1 MSLGLTFPESQTR
14 VVSPSS
20 VISCSRLWARA
31 FPSCIGVVV
40 SRMTGRGARFSGPC
54 AVWSSK
60 ATHLCPGPWGVA
72 SAAHPSPKPGQLY
85 LHSGACLAS
94 PASVYPPGLRAP
106 EMGPASASCWESLPV
121 LRSWTVEQPGCRS
134 ELRDATHLNERGVQ
148 LAQPCPSPQ
157 LASTSREG
165 WTTRKPQGAPHSGC
179 HPQSPQST
187 GADVG
192 RVCLPVGGCGALPC
206 LDQQG
211 WRGGE
216 TSSLCSPTWSGP
228 WLCCPFPRG
237 LVTRGARKS
246 MGWGGRWWEVVQTC
260 MRPRQGPRGRV
271 TCRRPPIT
279 EELVARCGGARV
291 PARDGGRRV

>member
-1 MSLGLTFPESQTR
+1 MSAGLTFPESQTR

-20 VISCSRLWARA
+20 AVSCSRLWARA
-31 FPSCIGVVV
+31 FPSCVRVVV
-40 SRMTGRGARFSGPC
+40 SRMTGRGAHFSGPC

-72 SAAHPSPKPGQLY
+72 SAAHPSPKPGQLC
-85 LHSGACLAS
+85 LHSGACPPS

-121 LRSWTVEQPGCRS
+121 LRSWTVGQPGCRS

-157 LASTSREG
+157 LTSTSSEG
-165 WTTRKPQGAPHSGC
+165 CTTRKPQGAPHSGC

-192 RVCLPVGGCGALPC
+192 RVCLPVGGCWGPALP
-206 LDQQG
+206 G
-211 WRGGE
+211 PAGVEGRGDRQPV
-216 TSSLCSPTWSGP
+216 LP
-228 WLCCPFPRG
+228 PRG
-237 LVTRGARKS
+237 LPHEVGPLAPLSAPEGPGHLRCKEVHWG
-246 MGWGGRWWEVVQTC
+246 GGGGGRWF
-260 MRPRQGPRGRV
+260 RPAWGPGRDPKGGLPV
-271 TCRRPPIT
+271 ISPPIT
-279 EELVARCGGARV
+279 EELVAR
-291 PARDGGRRV
+291 